1 MALRARLA
9 APPPMPGKVWPWHTV
24 TWAAVNVSQMSV
36 ADRRMEAETYLT
48 SGFGIRLSIEKHEE
62 GWEPFGQLA
71 RLWCPPRIK
80 QIFVDPAHGV
90 AYLNTSQVFDVRPF
104 ARKWLAG
111 EKTSKPESRLAK
123 QGTILVMA
131 SASPGRST
139 LVTMAHENAFL
150 SHHFMRVEPVD
161 AAQAG
166 WVYGYL
172 RSSQGRAM
180 MSGSQYASIIRH
192 IEPHH
197 VAALPVPRVSDATA
211 ADFGERVNRILALRN
226 ESYRQAEEADSR
238 FAKAVG
244 PITPRQGDAGF
255 VVRAMDFSGGRR
267 RLEAAYHVPLAEAIL
282 RQFPRFELLSDVTE
296 RVWWKTRFKR
306 FYGPEGIPYLSA
318 DELFTVNPQ
327 ETKRILVDPADSH
340 RDYFV
345 ERGWIVMACSGQV
358 YGLNGAAALMTEYHE
373 NVFFSHDLIRI
384 IPDATKIRA
393 GYLLVALTHRT
404 HGRPLLIRSAYGT
417 SIPHL
422 DPGDVANF
430 PVVRLSEGEETA
442 IADLAEASA
451 KARAEADVLE
461 REIAKDASIII
472 ERFIARGKTE

>member
-9 APPPMPGKVWPWHTV
+9 APSPVPWKVWPWHTL
-24 TWAAVNVSQMSV
+24 TWGTVNVSQISV
-36 ADRRMEAETYLT
+36 GDRRMEAETYLS
-48 SGFGIRLSIEKHEE
+48 SGFGIRLAIEKHRK
-62 GWEPFGQLA
+62 GWVPFGELA

-80 QIFVDPAHGV
+80 QVFVAPEHGV
-90 AYLNTSQVFDVRPF
+90 SYLNTSQVFDVRPF
-104 ARKWLAG
+104 PRKWLAAA
-111 EKTSKPESRLAK
+111 KTSKAESRFAK

-139 LVTMAHENAFL
+139 LVTQAHENAFI
-150 SHHFMRVEPVD
+150 SHHFMRVEPNRE
-161 AAQAG
+161 AQRG
-166 WVYGYL
+166 WLYGYL

-197 VAALPVPRVSDATA
+197 VASLPVPIVSDAIAT
-211 ADFGERVNRILALRN
+211 DFAQRLQRILTLRN
-226 ESYRQAEEADSR
+226 DAYRLAEEADSR
-238 FAKAVG
+238 FADSVG
-244 PITPRQGDAGF
+244 PIEPMQKEAGF
-255 VVRAMDFSGGRR
+255 VVRASDMGWGRR
-267 RLEAAYHVPLAEAIL
+267 RLEAAYHVPEAAAIL
-282 RQFPRFELLSDVTE
+282 QRFRRFDSLHEVTK
-296 RVWWKTRFKR
+296 RLWWKARFKR
-306 FYGPEGIPYLSA
+306 FYGAEGIPYLSA

-327 ETKRILVDPADSH
+327 DTKRILVDPADSH

-345 ERGWIVMACSGQV
+345 EQGWIVMACSGQV
-358 YGLNGAAALMTEYHE
+358 YGLNGAASLITEHHE

-384 IPDATKIRA
+384 IPDETKIRA
-393 GYLLVALTHRT
+393 GYLLVTLTHRT
-404 HGRPLLIRSAYGT
+404 HGRPLLMRSAYGT

-430 PVVRLSEGEETA
+430 PVVRLDDTEEAA

-461 REIAKDASIII
+461 RKIAEDASSII
-472 ERFIARGKTE
+472 ERFISAT